1 MEWLDIL
8 ARIAAGEDRHTEFKR
23 GLGDLSAI
31 AKAICAFANTD
42 GGVVILGVDD
52 AGAVAGV
59 PEDPERVHERLTS
72 LLQSGLSA
80 PVSGRCGR
88 YLDPGGWVHWIA
100 VPRQRGYEP
109 LRHHGRVWIRRERS
123 SVEPSPT
130 ELQELYN
137 AFGYVLTEE
146 RGIQAASPAD
156 IDLQAFRS
164 YLHALGL
171 ETDQEPQP
179 RTEDDLR
186 NRGVLTEI
194 DGAPHPTLY
203 GVLAFGKE
211 PQRFPQTASFWI
223 ECVAYAGDDRAADVV
238 LAGEG
243 KGRLDEQVR
252 RAVGWVRGLG
262 RFETYRGLVREDVP
276 LIPEK
281 ALREAV
287 VNAVAHRDYAITGS
301 KVLLEVFS
309 DRLDVTSP
317 GLLPNHMTVDSVRAG
332 GQPRSRNELMAN
344 YLLVTGLM
352 EQRGR
357 GWPVMRRAMRE
368 FNETDVEL
376 LQDEGGKFVRVTLRL
391 RRGPAGSESA
401 RRAG

>member
-1 MEWLDIL
+1 MEWLDIRD
-8 ARIAAGEDRHTEFKR
+8 RIAAGEDRHTEFKR
-23 GLGDLSAI
+23 GAGDLSAV
-31 AKAICAFANTD
+31 AKAICAFANSD

-52 AGAVAGV
+52 GGTIAGV
-59 PEDPERVHERLTS
+59 PDDPERVHERLTS
-72 LLQSGLSA
+72 LLQSGLSS
-80 PVSGRCGR
+80 PVSARCGR
-88 YLDPGGWVHWIA
+88 HLDPGGWVHWIE

-109 LRHHGRVWIRRERS
+109 LRHRGRVWIRRERS
-123 SVEPSPT
+123 SVEPSPA

-137 AFGYVLTEE
+137 AFGYILTEE
-146 RGIQAASPAD
+146 RGIQAASTAD

-164 YLHALGL
+164 YLRALGL
-171 ETDQEPQP
+171 ETDVEPQP
-179 RTEDDLR
+179 PSDDDLR

-194 DGAPHPTLY
+194 DGAHHPTLY

-211 PQRFPQTASFWI
+211 PQRFAQTASFWV
-223 ECVAYAGDDRAADVV
+223 ECVAYAGDDRADEVV

-243 KGRLDEQVR
+243 KGRLEEQVR

-262 RFETYRGLVREDVP
+262 RFEAYRGLVREDTP

-332 GQPRSRNELMAN
+332 GHPRSRNESMAN
-344 YLLVTGLM
+344 YLLVSGLM

-368 FNETDVEL
+368 FNGTDVEL
-376 LQDEGGKFVRVTLRL
+376 VQDEGGKFVRVSLRL
-391 RRGPAGSESA
+391 GTG
-401 RRAG
+401 